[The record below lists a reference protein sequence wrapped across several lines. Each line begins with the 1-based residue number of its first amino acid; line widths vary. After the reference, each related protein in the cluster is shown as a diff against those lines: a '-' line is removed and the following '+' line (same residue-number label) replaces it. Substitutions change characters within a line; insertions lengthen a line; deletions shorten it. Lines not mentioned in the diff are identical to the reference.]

1 MGRQFDRRGFLS
13 ATAALAMAGPLME
26 FRHRLAIGAGA
37 PRDDDGYGRLRAA
50 RCETTGLQL
59 LELPEGFRYRS
70 FGWRADRLDDGRI
83 TPGGHDGMAAF
94 AAPGGRIRLVRN
106 HELDGDAGAF
116 GTAPAY
122 DPAAGGGTTTVEF
135 DPASTGVR
143 AWASLCGTS
152 RNCAGGPTP
161 WGSWITC
168 EETLN
173 EPRQGNRFS
182 RPHGYAFEVPADG
195 TATAMP
201 LKGLGRFVH
210 EAVAVDPAT
219 GIVYLTEDHGAAGF
233 YRFVPSAPGQLANG
247 GRLEMLAVRGRA
259 RFDTRLN
266 QRSGTSYPVHWVP
279 IADPDRPHHVP
290 SRGDSQGVST
300 QGWEQGAAIFARLE
314 GAWYGAG
321 AIYFDATSGGNT
333 GSGQIWEYTPA
344 TESLRLVF
352 ESPGPSVLN
361 RPDNLAVSPRG
372 GIAICEDGSG
382 EAQRIHGM
390 TRDGRLFSFARNRVI
405 LDGQRHNY
413 RGDFRDR
420 EFAGV
425 CFSPDGQWMF
435 FNIQTPGIT
444 FAVTGNWEDGKL

>member
-1 MGRQFDRRGFLS
+1 MPTRLDRRQFLNS
-13 ATAALAMAGPLME
+13 AAGLAMAGPLLE
-26 FRHRLAIGAGA
+26 FRHRVDLGLGA
-37 PRDDDGYGRLRAA
+37 PEDDDGYGRLRAA
-50 RCETTGLQL
+50 ACEATGLHL

-70 FGWRADRLDDGRI
+70 FGWRADRLEGGRI

-94 AAPGGRIRLVRN
+94 PAPGGRVRLVRN

-116 GTAPAY
+116 GDGPAY

-135 DPASTGVR
+135 DPASGAVR

-173 EPRQGNRFS
+173 EPRPGNRFS
-182 RPHGYAFEVPADG
+182 KPHGYAFEVPSDAP
-195 TATAMP
+195 ATARP
-201 LKGLGRFVH
+201 LAGLGRFVH
-210 EAVAVDPAT
+210 EAVAVDPAS

-233 YRFVPSAPGQLANG
+233 YRYVPKTPGQLADG
-247 GRLEMLAVRGRA
+247 GRLEMLAVSGRA

-266 QRSGTSYPVHWVP
+266 QRSGTSYAVHWVP
-279 IADPDRPHHVP
+279 ISDPDRPHRDAG
-290 SRGDSQGVST
+290 RGDSQGVSS
-300 QGWEQGAAIFARLE
+300 QGWDQGAAIFARLE

-321 AIYFDATSGGNT
+321 AIYFDATSGGT
-333 GSGQIWEYTPA
+333 AGSGQIWEYTPGKE
-344 TESLRLVF
+344 TLRLVF
-352 ESPGPSVLN
+352 ESPGPAVLN

-390 TRDGRLFSFARNRVI
+390 TRDGRLFPFVRNNVT
-405 LDGQRHNY
+405 LSGERHNY

-425 CFSPDGQWMF
+425 CFSPDGRWMF

-444 FAVTGNWEDGKL
+444 FAVTGPWEKGKL